1 MIFGK
6 KQQETRERT
15 MIEARAKINLTL
27 DVMGKREDGYHLV
40 EMVMQSVDLH
50 DDVRVTVVAEPMLSK
65 LSRRRGLQLEALGS
79 VLICT
84 VMLADRFLFTI
95 QDGFVLTTA
104 IISAVLLTIG
114 IRVVKRHDEEN
125 QN

>member
-1 MIFGK
+1 
-6 KQQETRERT
+6 
-15 MIEARAKINLTL
+15 
-27 DVMGKREDGYHLV
+27 
-40 EMVMQSVDLH
+40 
-50 DDVRVTVVAEPMLSK
+50 MLSK

-84 VMLADRFLFTI
+84 VMLVDRFLFTL

-114 IRVVKRHDEEN
+114 IRVVKRHDEKN

>member
-1 MIFGK
+1 
-6 KQQETRERT
+6 
-15 MIEARAKINLTL
+15 
-27 DVMGKREDGYHLV
+27 
-40 EMVMQSVDLH
+40 
-50 DDVRVTVVAEPMLSK
+50 MLSK

-84 VMLADRFLFTI
+84 VMLADRFLFTL
-95 QDGFVLTTA
+95 QVGFVLTTA

-114 IRVVKRHDEEN
+114 IRVVKRHDEKN

>member
-1 MIFGK
+1 
-6 KQQETRERT
+6 
-15 MIEARAKINLTL
+15 
-27 DVMGKREDGYHLV
+27 
-40 EMVMQSVDLH
+40 
-50 DDVRVTVVAEPMLSK
+50 ML
-65 LSRRRGLQLEALGS
+65 RRGPLLSARSQ
-79 VLICT
+79 
-84 VMLADRFLFTI
+84 MLADRFLFTL

>member
-1 MIFGK
+1 
-6 KQQETRERT
+6 
-15 MIEARAKINLTL
+15 
-27 DVMGKREDGYHLV
+27 
-40 EMVMQSVDLH
+40 
-50 DDVRVTVVAEPMLSK
+50 MLSK

-84 VMLADRFLFTI
+84 VMLADRFLFTL

-104 IISAVLLTIG
+104 AVLLTIG
-114 IRVVKRHDEEN
+114 IRVVKRHDEKN